1 MSLTDRLNKW
11 QACDDARDSAPGE
24 HLMVA
29 AAGGALIVS
38 ALFAPSAFR
47 ATLRAML
54 GGALLVRAASGR
66 DGLACLMP
74 KTPEADKPGNPWP
87 FPKSAEPARPSE
99 PANPPAEAAPYD
111 GA

>member
-1 MSLTDRLNKW
+1 MSLTDCLNKW
-11 QACDDARDSAPGE
+11 QACDQARESVPGE

-38 ALFAPSAFR
+38 ALFAPSVFR
-47 ATLRAML
+47 SSLRAML

-66 DGLACLMP
+66 DGLACLMA
-74 KTPEADKPGNPWP
+74 KKKEADKPGNPWP
-87 FPKSAEPARPSE
+87 FPKSAESAQPGE